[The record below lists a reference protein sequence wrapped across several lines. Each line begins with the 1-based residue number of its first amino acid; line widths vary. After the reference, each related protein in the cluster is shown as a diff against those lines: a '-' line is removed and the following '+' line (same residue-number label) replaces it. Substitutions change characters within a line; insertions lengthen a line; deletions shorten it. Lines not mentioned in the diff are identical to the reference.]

1 MSSETLVYI
10 FIAVIIALLV
20 AAFQYT
26 YKTKKT
32 QIRPVLITLRF
43 LSVLLLLILLI
54 NPKINKTTVLKVK
67 PNLVIAIDNSESIA
81 YLSQKNSVIE
91 LMARLSNHDTLKEIF
106 DLQLYEFSN
115 SLNKLE
121 TDSLKF
127 NGKQTNISNALRQ
140 LNQIYDRDITA
151 PIMLITDGNQ
161 TFGYDYDDKRLQQP
175 VYPIMLGDTTT
186 YADFKI
192 AQLNVNKYAFLK
204 NKFPVEIFVSY
215 TGRNDLASSLKI
227 YSNETVVFSK
237 PVNFAKNQTTKV
249 ITAYL
254 PANKIGLNTYHVR
267 LETLKS
273 EKNIINNSKPFAIEV
288 IDQQTNIAIIS
299 DKLHPD
305 LGMLKKAIETNEQRS
320 VSIMTPSAFLDT
332 VNNFQIVIV
341 YQPNT
346 DYREALLQA
355 KLAGINT
362 MVIAGTQT
370 EWSFLNA
377 IQENYSVNATNQ
389 FENYQATLNPN
400 FRSFTIDEIDF
411 ESFPPLRSEFGD
423 TNIKTTSEV
432 LLYKAINGLTLD
444 SPLLVVSESDLA
456 REVMLFG
463 ENFWKW
469 RVQSYLNTESFE
481 QFDKFLSNIIQY
493 LSTNKGRDRLQVDVE
508 PFYIGNDNIFI
519 KAQYFNSNYEF
530 DSKANLTLML
540 RNSVNNEEFTIPF
553 ILKREFYQIDL
564 NNFEPGSYNFKV
576 ASDNNEF
583 TELGSFEIIPFDVE
597 KQFLNTNSVKLKKV
611 ANQTNG
617 ESYFVDNLDNFF
629 QDLILDKRYK
639 TVQKSMKN
647 IVPLIDQK
655 LILALIVLCLALEW
669 FLRKYYGLI

>member
-1 MSSETLVYI
+1 
-10 FIAVIIALLV
+10 
-20 AAFQYT
+20 
-26 YKTKKT
+26 
-32 QIRPVLITLRF
+32 
-43 LSVLLLLILLI
+43 
-54 NPKINKTTVLKVK
+54 
-67 PNLVIAIDNSESIA
+67 
-81 YLSQKNSVIE
+81 
-91 LMARLSNHDTLKEIF
+91 
-106 DLQLYEFSN
+106 
-115 SLNKLE
+115 
-121 TDSLKF
+121 
-127 NGKQTNISNALRQ
+127 
-140 LNQIYDRDITA
+140 
-151 PIMLITDGNQ
+151 
-161 TFGYDYDDKRLQQP
+161 
-175 VYPIMLGDTTT
+175 
-186 YADFKI
+186 
-192 AQLNVNKYAFLK
+192 
-204 NKFPVEIFVSY
+204 
-215 TGRNDLASSLKI
+215 
-227 YSNETVVFSK
+227 
-237 PVNFAKNQTTKV
+237 
-249 ITAYL
+249 
-254 PANKIGLNTYHVR
+254 
-267 LETLKS
+267 
-273 EKNIINNSKPFAIEV
+273 
-288 IDQQTNIAIIS
+288 
-299 DKLHPD
+299 
-305 LGMLKKAIETNEQRS
+305 MLKKAIETNEQRS

-355 KLAGINT
+355 KLAAINT

-377 IQENYSVNATNQ
+377 VQENYSVNATNQ

-540 RNSVNNEEFTIPF
+540 RNSVSNEEFTIPF

-583 TELGSFEIIPFDVE
+583 TESGSFEIIPFDVE

-647 IVPLIDQK
+647 IVPLINQK